1 MSPYRRLLFSLIN
14 SAALVAF
21 ISSQALAAAPV
32 PTNAD
37 LAPKYSILPPDKS
50 FFSTDLHKHF
60 EKKRNYLWLPLA
72 SFVMPGFDQW
82 WENQNGP
89 AITYTTAAVA
99 GLALQSASVAG
110 SDNLS
115 SSLDSRDD
123 RARGA
128 MLGSQIYMAAG
139 SFSAY
144 SSFRTAVKS
153 RKQYGQFAFITHD
166 ETTDDLLLAPF
177 DIHMITRPTTYI
189 PLGIGLA
196 IAALT
201 LSGNGSAFEHN
212 GFSGRD
218 AGFAGG
224 FSYLAGTN
232 EEALFRGT
240 MMPGFMQVMDSPFW
254 SNTTTALVFGAAHIS
269 GDNPVPWP
277 QFALGWYLGYLS
289 QHNEWTLR
297 ESIFVHAWWDVLA
310 FTSSYLYDSRDPR
323 YKSAI
328 VMPLATIP
336 F

>member
-1 MSPYRRLLFSLIN
+1 MSRRFLFSFVHLV
-14 SAALVAF
+14 VAF
-21 ISSQALAAAPV
+21 SFISAQAATINPRANLNPD
-32 PTNAD
+32 P
-37 LAPKYSILPPDKS
+37 PRYSVFPPDKS
-50 FFSTDLHKHF
+50 FFSTDLHKNF
-60 EKKRNYLWLPLA
+60 EKKRNYLWPPLA

-89 AITYTTAAVA
+89 AIVYTSSAVA
-99 GLALQSASVAG
+99 GVALQSASIAG
-110 SDNLS
+110 SDNIS
-115 SSLDSRDD
+115 SSVDSRDD

-153 RKQYGQFAFITHD
+153 RKPYGQFGFLKHD
-166 ETTDDLLLAPF
+166 ETTDDLLLSPF
-177 DIHMITRPTTYI
+177 DMRMLARPTTYI
-189 PLGIGLA
+189 PIGIGLA
-196 IAALT
+196 IAAIS
-201 LSGNGSAFEHN
+201 LSGNGPVFEHN
-212 GFSGRD
+212 GFTGAD

-254 SNTTTALVFGAAHIS
+254 SNTTTALIFGAAHIS
-269 GDNPVPWP
+269 GDNAVPWP

-289 QHNEWTLR
+289 QRNDWTLR
-297 ESIFVHAWWDVLA
+297 ESIFIHAWWDVIA